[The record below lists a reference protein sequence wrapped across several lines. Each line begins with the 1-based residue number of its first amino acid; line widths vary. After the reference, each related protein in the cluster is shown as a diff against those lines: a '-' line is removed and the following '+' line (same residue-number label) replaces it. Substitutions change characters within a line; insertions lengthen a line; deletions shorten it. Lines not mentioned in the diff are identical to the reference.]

1 MLGTS
6 QKIISKETEN
16 LDLVAVALEIV
27 ILTMSAMGISYV
39 SAGEARLQALLLAA
53 TLIFQDAVAPQNL
66 LTTVLLPLTTYS
78 TMRLT
83 MPSPS
88 LARITV

>member
-27 ILTMSAMGISYV
+27 ILTMSAKGISYV
-39 SAGEARLQALLLAA
+39 SVETGLIL
-53 TLIFQDAVAPQNL
+53 TTTPIFQDAVAPQNL

-78 TMRLT
+78 TMRMT